1 MYKMKRLGV
10 NGAVRPLYGSLGV
23 KRLSKK
29 TVRHLLLHCTVQLVE
44 KVLFYF
50 FFNLFLLFFFFNFVL
65 CKDTARGC
73 DYIASVLDEQTD
85 RR

>member
-44 KVLFYF
+44 KVF
-50 FFNLFLLFFFFNFVL
+50 FFYLFIYLFIY
-65 CKDTARGC
+65 KGTARVC
-73 DYIASVLDEQTD
+73 DYIASVLVEQTD